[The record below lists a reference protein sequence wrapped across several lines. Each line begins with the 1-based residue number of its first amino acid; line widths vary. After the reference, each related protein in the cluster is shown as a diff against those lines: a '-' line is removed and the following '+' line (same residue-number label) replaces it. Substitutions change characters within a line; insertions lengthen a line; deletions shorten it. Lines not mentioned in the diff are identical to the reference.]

1 MVAYSWG
8 VGYETYSTP
17 LFYLGYIMSEKKKPE
32 IIFAPG
38 CFDDFDGTQE
48 ELVELVAELNR
59 MVESGELFDLATP
72 VDFADGTWTDEE
84 IEKVSVSFDNYEN
97 TGKRTLN

>member
-1 MVAYSWG
+1 
-8 VGYETYSTP
+8 
-17 LFYLGYIMSEKKKPE
+17 MSEKKKPE

-48 ELVELVAELNR
+48 ELDELVAELNR
-59 MVESGELFDLATP
+59 MVESGELFELATP
-72 VDFADGTWTDEE
+72 VDFDDGTWTDEE
-84 IEKVSVSFDNYEN
+84 IERVSVSFDNYEN